1 MPNTHAATGRAGQ
14 PTINPQKPEFSLSK
28 SIVGIALILVGIG
41 MLGFLAVEATGA
53 LWSNPAE
60 AITVLDNGAG
70 NTVAATSGLTATVA
84 HTGHAG
90 GNGVSSAAGKGAG
103 QEAYC
108 LWPNDTLFD
117 IAQYS
122 GVDVA
127 TLETLNKENPLFA
140 GSTIHLPPGS
150 TPPAQWTQPLPV
162 VNTLDDLPFGVSG
175 IYLGHDNRQKRV
187 ALTFDVG
194 YVPENKGMM
203 EMLAQRGI
211 RATFFVVGFSV
222 LRKPEIITDIL
233 ANGHELANH
242 SWSHENMQGMNEES
256 VRYELNRTEETVQK
270 ASPGSTTKPYFR
282 APFGA
287 LDETIIGVSKAEGYH
302 LIGWTVDSSDWV
314 KDITAQDVYNRVT
327 RHVCPGAIIVMHDMS
342 PIVADALPRILDYLV
357 ANGYSFVTLSEILLP
372 KKS

>member
-1 MPNTHAATGRAGQ
+1 MPSVSNTIGMAGQ
-14 PTINPQKPEFSLSK
+14 PTINPQQPEFSLSK

-41 MLGFLAVEATGA
+41 MLGFLAVEVAGV
-53 LWSNPAE
+53 LWSDAPAV
-60 AITVLDNGAG
+60 AITLLDNGGDQTIA
-70 NTVAATSGLTATVA
+70 AATTLSDTVA
-84 HTGHAG
+84 HNGHASNNSV
-90 GNGVSSAAGKGAG
+90 GNGVDKGQA
-103 QEAYC
+103 QASYC

-117 IAQYS
+117 IAQHS
-122 GVDVA
+122 AIDVSA
-127 TLETLNKENPLFA
+127 LETLNKDNPLFA
-140 GSTIHLPPGS
+140 GSTIRLPPGS
-150 TPPAQWTQPLPV
+150 LPPAQWSQPLPV

-194 YVPENKGMM
+194 YVPENKAMM
-203 EMLAQRGI
+203 AMLAQRGI
-211 RATFFVVGFSV
+211 RSTFFVVGFSV

-233 ANGHELANH
+233 SNGHELANH

-270 ASPGSTTKPYFR
+270 AAPGSTTKPYFR

-287 LDETIIGVSKAEGYH
+287 LDETIIRVSKEEGYH

-314 KDITAQDVYNRVT
+314 EGITANDVYNRVT
-327 RHVCPGAIIVMHDMS
+327 RNVCPGAIIVMHDMS

-372 KKS
+372 KK

>member
-1 MPNTHAATGRAGQ
+1 MPSTHAATGMAGQ

-41 MLGFLAVEATGA
+41 MLGFLAVEAVGV
-53 LWSNPAE
+53 LWRDAPTA
-60 AITVLDNGAG
+60 AITLLDNGGDQTIA
-70 NTVAATSGLTATVA
+70 AATTLSDTVA
-84 HTGHAG
+84 HNGHTGNNPV
-90 GNGVSSAAGKGAG
+90 GNGVDKGSG
-103 QEAYC
+103 QASYC

-117 IAQYS
+117 LAQYS
-122 GVDVA
+122 AIDVTA
-127 TLETLNKENPLFA
+127 LETLNKENPLFA
-140 GSTIHLPPGS
+140 GSTIQLPPGS
-150 TPPAQWTQPLPV
+150 LHPAQWSQPLPV

-203 EMLAQRGI
+203 AMLAQRGI

-233 ANGHELANH
+233 SNGHELANH

-270 ASPGSTTKPYFR
+270 AAPGSTTKPYFR

-287 LDETIIGVSKAEGYH
+287 LDETIIRVSKEEGYH

-314 KDITAQDVYNRVT
+314 EGITADGVYNRVT

-342 PIVADALPRILDYLV
+342 PIVADALPRILDFLV
-357 ANGYSFVTLSEILLP
+357 ANGYSFVPLSELLLP
-372 KKS
+372 

>member
-1 MPNTHAATGRAGQ
+1 M
-14 PTINPQKPEFSLSK
+14 SK
-28 SIVGIALILVGIG
+28 SIIGVALILLGIG
-41 MLGFLAVEATGA
+41 MLGFLAIEAIAVLWRDTAPVEAMA
-53 LWSNPAE
+53 VS
-60 AITVLDNGAG
+60 DNGTASALSASTTLS
-70 NTVAATSGLTATVA
+70 NTLNTTVANNSSTAD
-84 HTGHAG
+84 
-90 GNGVSSAAGKGAG
+90 KGPM
-103 QEAYC
+103 QETYC

-127 TLETLNKENPLFA
+127 TLETLNKDNPLFA

-150 TPPAQWTQPLPV
+150 IPPAQWTQPLPT

-242 SWSHENMQGMNEES
+242 SWSHENLQGMNEES

-270 ASPGSTTKPYFR
+270 AAPGSTTKPYFR

-287 LDETIIGVSKAEGYH
+287 LDETIIRVSKEEGYH

-314 KDITAQDVYNRVT
+314 EGITADGVYNRVT

-357 ANGYSFVTLSEILLP
+357 NNGYSFVTLSEILLP
-372 KKS
+372 RT